1 MMSGDFMIFNAMGTF
16 VTLLNLVVLVVF
28 VVAIGMFIMIAVRG
42 AKKWSHNNQ
51 QPVLNVEASVV
62 TKRQEFHRHHDGPSS
77 TWHYVTFQVESGDRM
92 EFSLTGSEYGMLAEG
107 DHGKLTFQGT
117 RYLDFERA

>member
-1 MMSGDFMIFNAMGTF
+1 MMSGDFMMFNVMSTVF
-16 VTLLNLVVLVVF
+16 PILFISVF
-28 VVAIGMFIMIAVRG
+28 VIVIGAFIMTAVRG
-42 AKKWSHNNQ
+42 VKEWSHNNQ

-62 TKRQEFHRHHDGPSS
+62 AKRQELHRHRDGPSS
-77 TWHYVTFQVESGDRM
+77 TWHYVTFQVQSGDRM

-117 RYLDFERA
+117 RYLSFERA